1 MGNSTNN
8 VSRTSLRDFPMQ
20 KYLGQG
26 LNQNQVLQIKEAFE
40 SYDPQNGQI
49 ELDRLRVATEQSQAK
64 DKIESYLKDKMT
76 MNFD

>member
-1 MGNSTNN
+1 
-8 VSRTSLRDFPMQ
+8 MQ

-64 DKIESYLKDKMT
+64 DKIESYLKDKRT